1 MNPRQETPLGP
12 AALARRLREL
22 RERQWPG
29 VRITQGMLAEAFGGS
44 TPLVSGW
51 ESTTNA
57 SVPPAG
63 RLLAYAT
70 IFATRRSVHEG
81 QVRMLPE
88 QDLTDDER
96 AARDA
101 LHRELLDLRTAALD
115 PGTRAS
121 SGRRHGTWYFP
132 DVKQVRIICGQ
143 LSKQPH
149 EYADPASLN
158 YTELLQ
164 FADLDALV
172 ELFGHIRMENP
183 SSDVRYRLAQ
193 ALRPDDLTAHLVLI
207 GGLFLNPASRWIGA
221 KINLP
226 VQQQAVA
233 EVADGEVFVVG
244 DDHFLPEVSDDPAL
258 GLVEDVGLLVR
269 MSNPNNSNTT
279 LTICNGVLSRGVLG
293 AVRCLT
299 DALVRE
305 QNEDYL
311 SSRFAGASQFGVLM
325 RVPVLRGNV
334 ATPDLTNPDMRLYE
348 WAA

>member
-57 SVPPAG
+57 TVPPAG

-81 QVRMLPE
+81 RVRMLPE

-101 LHRELLDLRTAALD
+101 LHRELLDLRTAAVD
-115 PGTRAS
+115 PGTPTS

-132 DVKQVRIICGQ
+132 DVKEVRIVCGQ
-143 LSKQPH
+143 LTRPSDT
-149 EYADPASLN
+149 YADLLDPN

-164 FADLDALV
+164 YADLDALV

-183 SSDVRYRLAQ
+183 SSDVRYRRADT
-193 ALRPDDLTAHLVLI
+193 LRPDDLVAHLVLI
-207 GGLFLNPASRWIGA
+207 GGIFLNPASRWIGA

-226 VQQQAVA
+226 VQQLSVD
-233 EVADGEVFVVG
+233 EVADGEIFVVDEG
-244 DDHFLPEVSDDPAL
+244 RFLPGDLGRPRPRPGRGRGSARPDEQPEQLRQHSHHLQRRLLPRRAGRRPDADRRPA
-258 GLVEDVGLLVR
+258 
-269 MSNPNNSNTT
+269 P
-279 LTICNGVLSRGVLG
+279 
-293 AVRCLT
+293 
-299 DALVRE
+299 
-305 QNEDYL
+305 
-311 SSRFAGASQFGVLM
+311 
-325 RVPVLRGNV
+325 
-334 ATPDLTNPDMRLYE
+334 
-348 WAA
+348 